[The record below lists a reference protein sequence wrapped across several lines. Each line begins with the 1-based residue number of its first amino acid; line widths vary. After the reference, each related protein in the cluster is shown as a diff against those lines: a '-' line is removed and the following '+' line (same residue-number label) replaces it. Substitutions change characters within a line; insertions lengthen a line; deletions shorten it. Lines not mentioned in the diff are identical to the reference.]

1 MENKE
6 HKENLV
12 NLLLKISKSP
22 STNSKILLYVFARI
36 ANILDIYNNA
46 SDISNKDNNSLILF
60 PHGIIDNDLFLNGL
74 NNVDITLQKISALC
88 YAYCLPKCSSG
99 EFNSIVT
106 WCINNLSYTSN
117 VGFEDVIPVLVSLFK
132 SEQARDVFL
141 QNGGLILIINL
152 IKKIGANGNAQ
163 QLYELTFLV
172 WTLALVSD
180 KYINIFLS
188 SGIIPNLVDILSAAP
203 SRKVVR
209 MTLATLR
216 HLSNS
221 ENDVILNEMLT
232 AQLDK
237 ILANMISTN
246 THKQAGDLEVEADCQ
261 ALSEILTKNYRELS
275 TFDRWASEVQSGAL
289 RWGIVHTEKFWRENN
304 KFVEANDFQLLKNL
318 IVLLSS
324 EDSVSFI
331 YIFINFILIYSNI

>member
-1 MENKE
+1 MDNKE
-6 HKENLV
+6 QKEILV
-12 NLLLKISKSP
+12 NLLLKIGKSP
-22 STNSKILLYVFARI
+22 SSNSKVLLYVFARI
-36 ANILDIYNNA
+36 SNILDVYNNS
-46 SDISNKDNNSLILF
+46 SDASNKENNSLILF
-60 PHGIIDNDLFLNGL
+60 PHGIIDNELFLNGL

-88 YAYCLPKCSSG
+88 YAYCLTKCSNGDFS
-99 EFNSIVT
+99 NIIAWS
-106 WCINNLSYTSN
+106 INNFSYTSN
-117 VGFEDVIPVLVSLFK
+117 IGFEDVIPVLVTLFK

-141 QNGGLILIINL
+141 QNGGLVLIINL

-180 KYINIFLS
+180 NYVNIFLS
-188 SGIIPNLVDILSAAP
+188 SGTIPYLVDILSAAP

-209 MTLATLR
+209 MALATLR

-221 ENDVILNEMLT
+221 ENGVILNEMLT

-237 ILANMISTN
+237 ILTAMISSN
-246 THKQAGDLEVEADCQ
+246 AHKQSGDLEVESDCK

-304 KFVEANDFQLLKNL
+304 KFVEANDFQLLKKL

-324 EDSVSFI
+324 EDSVS
-331 YIFINFILIYSNI
+331 YII